1 LETLQILLV
10 GGRQIPN
17 FLGVMLLRPD
27 RVHFLVSKDDKNAL
41 DNLYETLAKMEGLVL
56 PDKSQLPDIDANDYQ
71 ANIAALERILSDY
84 PNARVSFNLT
94 CSSKVM
100 AFAAYEV
107 ARHEDIKTFYVD
119 TAKGR
124 IIWLK
129 GKEVEEMP
137 IRISI
142 EQYLMA
148 YGRKPKY
155 KYKKDEDIFNRLT
168 FSQKAAA
175 EAANVLASG
184 CGKYLGFLQRIRN
197 TEGNGPRKV
206 SISSEIDI
214 NLATLL
220 ADLGIVDYSKDNRHF
235 IIRSNEDWN
244 FFKGDWLEIF
254 VWHEVKK
261 LQEQATEPFFD
272 DIAIGLE
279 IPMEGAKKEIDLA
292 CIYRAQLIHCSCKT
306 GRDSFNTKHLDE
318 LSAISSLI
326 GGNFCSRVFIT
337 DRMLPN
343 NAKSFLD
350 QAKQRKIVVVTGKE
364 LPKIGEILKKQAE
377 NPDYPR
383 I

>member
-1 LETLQILLV
+1 METLQILLV

-137 IRISI
+137 IRINI
-142 EQYLMA
+142 EQYLTM
-148 YGRKPKY
+148 YGRTLVC
-155 KYKKDEDIFNRLT
+155 KDFFSGLT
-168 FSQKAAA
+168 FSKEAAVQ
-175 EAANVLASG
+175 AANVLASG
-184 CGKYLGFLQRIRN
+184 SEQYLGILERIRKN
-197 TEGNGPRKV
+197 QGSGPRMV
-206 SISSEIDI
+206 SISSETDL
-214 NLATLL
+214 NLAVLL